1 MLKVSLPVCEFAPL
15 DSLKEKKSSVLNPLG
30 QALFCFT
37 VLLVYCEIS
46 RHINWFFFWV
56 THLKAIGQNALWAEL

>member
-15 DSLKEKKSSVLNPLG
+15 DSLKEKKSSVLNPLE

-46 RHINWFFFWV
+46 RHINWFFF
-56 THLKAIGQNALWAEL
+56 